1 MNTAF
6 LSLLTACLF
15 LTGSVYADSTPNP
28 SDGKLAGIFP
38 VVNQKATYIDVVDCG
53 SVTQTDVFRRVRLWL
68 AQSNSSTVETFPVM
82 DKETGDLAGR
92 LTQVIRLPRTETS
105 AGGIYTF
112 QYSLTIECTNRK
124 YRATITRIE
133 LEENGSNKRVS
144 LETFCQRTEKDTQ
157 AVCAELDK
165 QLTGVLASLQES
177 VKNYKAF

>member
-6 LSLLTACLF
+6 LSLITSCL
-15 LTGSVYADSTPNP
+15 LIVGSVYANST
-28 SDGKLAGIFP
+28 SDLIDGKLAGIFP

-68 AQSNSSTVETFPVM
+68 AQSNSSTVDTFPVM

-92 LTQVIRLPRTETS
+92 LTQVVRLPRTETS
-105 AGGIYTF
+105 AGGLYTF
-112 QYSLTIECTNRK
+112 HYSLTIECTNRK
-124 YRATITRIE
+124 YRATITRID
-133 LEENGSNKRVS
+133 LEETSSNKRVS
-144 LETFCQRTEKDTQ
+144 LETFCQRNEKDTQ
-157 AVCAELDK
+157 AVCTELDK